1 MLRATTA
8 CHAHSAPDRTTCDA
22 MEASLIMA
30 SVSVFSA
37 TIFSKFFRASF
48 FKPGQ
53 TWQIRTYLRTY
64 VPGYVRP
71 YFIHDNNNIVLHGI
85 SWA

>member
-37 TIFSKFFRASF
+37 TIFSKFFRVSL

-53 TWQIRTYLRTY
+53 TWQIRTYVRMFLGTY
-64 VPGYVRP
+64 VRT
-71 YFIHDNNNIVLHGI
+71 
-85 SWA
+85 

>member
-1 MLRATTA
+1 MLQATTA

-37 TIFSKFFRASF
+37 TIFSKFFRVSF

-53 TWQIRTYLRTY
+53 TWQIRTYVRMYLGTY
-64 VPGYVRP
+64 VRT
-71 YFIHDNNNIVLHGI
+71 
-85 SWA
+85 